1 MGLRLGT
8 SLHCPPPRRCQGT
21 DVARP
26 AQGYPRQSDY
36 VFTAGLAGLS
46 APALRRPRH
55 EVFLPIYL
63 DCDHHV
69 IDTKELFRG
78 TLTQTC
84 AYPREVVKAHRPATP
99 WR

>member
-1 MGLRLGT
+1 M
-8 SLHCPPPRRCQGT
+8 
-21 DVARP
+21 
-26 AQGYPRQSDY
+26 
-36 VFTAGLAGLS
+36 
-46 APALRRPRH
+46 
-55 EVFLPIYL
+55 FLPIYL